1 MNYVSG
7 VGIANEEFKLTYV
20 KAIIFIIQLVKFKLA
35 EMKTIY
41 DRVLPLLK
49 SIIFTKYVNIDVA
62 IDILMH

>member
-7 VGIANEEFKLTYV
+7 VGIANEEFKLTFV

-49 SIIFTKYVNIDVA
+49 SIIFTKYININVA